1 MVHFCICSEC
11 LRAQSRCVKHV
22 LSPLIMLLPW
32 SREKMSGAEGPRGML
47 RAPGLLLSEFPS
59 FVDAVREGRAFLTS
73 PVTLSLSSHFLHLP
87 PSPINCSEDV
97 TDNYNKR
104 LSPTRKEK
112 RLDDFL
118 VFFLLPSRPLAWI
131 LVLGSASFSQP
142 LAQTSHTSSR
152 DPCLVSVSAT

>member
-59 FVDAVREGRAFLTS
+59 FVDAVREGHAFLTS
-73 PVTLSLSSHFLHLP
+73 SVTLCLSSHFLHLP
-87 PSPINCSEDV
+87 PQSIAVKTSQI
-97 TDNYNKR
+97 TTTKR

-118 VFFLLPSRPLAWI
+118 VFFLLPSRPFAWI
-131 LVLGSASFSQP
+131 LVLGVRLSRNLSP
-142 LAQTSHTSSR
+142 KLHT
-152 DPCLVSVSAT
+152 PQVEIHV